1 MAKISMTVP
10 KTEAEINYYARFGGL
25 AKVLR
30 IVSFLFLIVW
40 AAADFMGLTLLI
52 LPQFK
57 GISYTLSGIILFV
70 SHLVLYFSAKA
81 IGYDAQ
87 DGSGKLETGWFFLLP
102 VSITMLM
109 LALSVIGFRQLSES
123 YLVHT
128 PQYQD
133 DAPVVA
139 GRNAQNAGYQNQ
151 FVSDSNRLAARYRLI
166 TNATRDSFNAAI
178 GKAQRQRTYDDFDR
192 RRVAGI
198 VSAKRNDREAAI
210 ATLELKQSNELQ
222 DLSATL
228 SSNVKSLEKGY
239 QAKAGIIASHNQTE
253 KAKRDSDL
261 ASVEQNSFQFS
272 FAMCALFWICTM
284 IGCRI
289 DTKSG
294 IQPIHDYTQSDGH
307 DVMSVVEY
315 VVADIMKSHIN
326 NIFVSAHH
334 RWAVDYK
341 HLPTQ
346 RIITAQEQPNDEPP
360 PPNEGAPIVEPP
372 PIVPPNAPAP
382 PDGGG
387 DNGNNGGGQGPAVPP
402 VVAVPS
408 NEVVEA
414 QALSKWQ
421 VEATLPLKE
430 IKNFKVIEILS
441 NNPIDGIDDISW
453 SAALMDINPM
463 IVFYTNGNFIIHRD
477 DEPKVIGL
485 ATSYMKPR
493 NQSPPPPIET
503 VKQSDLDFELGV
515 PHQTGC
521 AGGVE
526 GVPHHNAQ
534 NAYSTLDEKLDI
546 LRIKIQRESES
557 QFLSAK
563 TKKSTVAKRI
573 FDCIDEA
580 TLTMRKGEIDAR
592 VLGDFKKVAL
602 DKLEI
607 AKRHGFNYDC
617 YEDFIAQLKHKE
629 GDHV

>member
-57 GISYTLSGIILFV
+57 GISYTLSAIILLV

-139 GRNAQNAGYQNQ
+139 GRNAQNTTYQNQ
-151 FVSDSNRLAARYRLI
+151 FTADSNRLAARYRLI

-253 KAKRDSDL
+253 KAKRDNDL

-346 RIITAQEQPNDEPP
+346 RLLAHDEPLPPDAAPPSEEQP
-360 PPNEGAPIVEPP
+360 IIP

-402 VVAVPS
+402 VVPVPS
-408 NEVVEA
+408 NELVKAETLTIWQLEA
-414 QALSKWQ
+414 I
-421 VEATLPLKE
+421 LPLKE

-463 IVFYTNGNFIIHRD
+463 IVFYTNGNFNIHRD

-493 NQSPPPPIET
+493 NQSPPPPLS
-503 VKQSDLDFELGV
+503 QRDLDFEFTV
-515 PHQTGC
+515 PQQNT
-521 AGGVE
+521 
-526 GVPHHNAQ
+526 VPQPAQ
-534 NAYSTLDEKLDI
+534 SVLTIIPDAPKRKWDDKFETLRSDI
-546 LRIKIQRESES
+546 LKNSES
-557 QFLSAK
+557 HFKRKDAK
-563 TKKSTVAKRI
+563 PETVAKRI
-573 FDCIDEA
+573 FECCDEA
-580 TLTMRKGEIDAR
+580 ILTLRKKPELSPSILLRFEEAYLDR
-592 VLGDFKKVAL
+592 VAL
-602 DKLEI
+602 
-607 AKRHGFNYDC
+607 AATYGQNYDSI
-617 YEDFIAQLKHKE
+617 EKLNELVKKHKE
-629 GDHV
+629 GENV